1 MENVGYNLDASDLE
15 YRFMPPP
22 LPQVACVRC
31 GKSIDADDV
40 HCRHCGRRQGV
51 GSAWY
56 YSTAW
61 IAFLA
66 FFVIGPFALIL
77 VWKSTRMGAVAKKVL
92 TALIVVSTVVSIY
105 YFYQL
110 IILLLAEMVKLNE
123 VMGSF

>member
-1 MENVGYNLDASDLE
+1 
-15 YRFMPPP
+15 MPPP

-40 HCRHCGRRQGV
+40 HCRHCGWRQGA
-51 GSAWY
+51 GDAWY
-56 YSTAW
+56 YGTAW
-61 IAFLA
+61 IALLA
-66 FFVIGPFALIL
+66 FLVIGPFALIL
-77 VWKSTRMGAVAKKVL
+77 VWKSTRMGAGAKKVL

-123 VMGSF
+123 VMGGF